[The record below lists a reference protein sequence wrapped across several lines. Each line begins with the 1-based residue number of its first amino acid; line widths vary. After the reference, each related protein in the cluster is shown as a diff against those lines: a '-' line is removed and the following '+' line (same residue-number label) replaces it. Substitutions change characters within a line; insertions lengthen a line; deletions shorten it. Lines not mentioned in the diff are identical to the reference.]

1 MEWLILSEE
10 EDGRWFGEVP
20 SLPGV
25 MVYGE
30 SREEAARLTLDLARR
45 VVADRI
51 AHGESVPEFLRQEGV
66 LEQRVA

>member
-45 VVADRI
+45 VVA
-51 AHGESVPEFLRQEGV
+51 APAESRPAPKIQP
-66 LEQRVA
+66 